1 MILLDTC
8 AFVWMSLNQP
18 KLTKRALGMIESN
31 RLSISSMTFMEVGY
45 LIKKGRISIPCG
57 LNDFLSLAVDVH
69 ELEVHQITPE
79 ISEIAMNFDESVNG
93 DPADRII
100 SATAICNNLK
110 LITSDKNLRKSKSV
124 PTVW

>member
-8 AFVWMSLNQP
+8 AFVWVSLNQP
-18 KLTKRALGMIESN
+18 RLTKRALGMIESN

-45 LIKKGRISIPCG
+45 LVKKDRISIPCG
-57 LNDFLSLAVDVH
+57 LSEFLSLAVDVH
-69 ELEVHQITPE
+69 ELEVYHITPD

-100 SATAICNNLK
+100 SATAVYNNVK